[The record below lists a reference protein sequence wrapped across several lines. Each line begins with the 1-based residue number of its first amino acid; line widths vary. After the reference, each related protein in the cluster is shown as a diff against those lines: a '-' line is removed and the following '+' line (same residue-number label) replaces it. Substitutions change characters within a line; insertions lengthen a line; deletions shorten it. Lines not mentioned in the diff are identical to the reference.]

1 MGRMRGK
8 FVRLSIFQSLFH
20 SYSNKNCL
28 CSCIVVCSRFCG
40 NLHFDLVGTF
50 LQALLY
56 RDLSVCFIYGKCR
69 ASCCFCIGQ
78 CSLTAHGST
87 KSKHLRFLTKCTVGN
102 IFGCDLCL
110 QDRCCLGNFDSQG
123 LCGSFVTAGRFCS
136 DGDLCGSG
144 SFDILK
150 KEGLSANEEQLN
162 KLVDNC
168 MKADILQ
175 LIR

>member
-56 RDLSVCFIYGKCR
+56 RDLSVCLIYGKCR

-78 CSLTAHGST
+78 FSLTAHGST
-87 KSKHLRFLTKCTVGN
+87 KGKYLCFLTKCIVRN

-123 LCGSFVTAGRFCS
+123 LCGSFVTAAVMVIFAVPAALIVTLPLLS
-136 DGDLCGSG
+136 TVATFVLEDL
-144 SFDILK
+144 
-150 KEGLSANEEQLN
+150 
-162 KLVDNC
+162 
-168 MKADILQ
+168 
-175 LIR
+175 